1 MKWLLG
7 AVLVTAVAW
16 SSWWGISA
24 WSQRQAVERWFEDR
38 RADGWAAS
46 YDDLSIV
53 GFPNRLDVTFE
64 GLTLGD
70 PEANV
75 VWQAPFFQVLQMVY
89 KTGHEILIFPPE
101 QSLSTPDGSYRL
113 VSDGLRAS
121 LVHDGDRVH
130 RAHLEA
136 AVLELTGAAG
146 LALTGLTAA
155 FEEMESP
162 ENTYR
167 LAANAPGVAQKRADL
182 AVGEG
187 LGTDGA
193 RLDAVVTLDAPLRL
207 PPPEGARPQPVR
219 VDLRRAEYS
228 LGQLELAMAGKVD
241 VDGKG
246 RMDGKVSVRA
256 ENWQALLDMAQDSGQ
271 LPPALADTLA
281 AGLGM
286 VAGLSGNRDRLD
298 LPLDLDKGKM
308 RLGPVPL
315 GDAPRLRL
323 P

>member
-1 MKWLLG
+1 MQW
-7 AVLVTAVAW
+7 
-16 SSWWGISA
+16 
-24 WSQRQAVERWFEDR
+24 
-38 RADGWAAS
+38 
-46 YDDLSIV
+46 
-53 GFPNRLDVTFE
+53 
-64 GLTLGD
+64 
-70 PEANV
+70 
-75 VWQAPFFQVLQMVY
+75 PFFQLLQMLY

-136 AVLELTGAAG
+136 AVLELTGAAE

-155 FEEMESP
+155 VEEMESP

-167 LAANAPGVAQKRADL
+167 LAADL